1 MTSLWII
8 KNENMQ
14 TNGLMKLRSAMAI
27 SLNPHEQEFASDNI
41 AHLKRDRQQWEEV
54 IAHYIRGIFE

>member
-1 MTSLWII
+1 
-8 KNENMQ
+8 MQ

-41 AHLKRDRQQWEEV
+41 AHLKRDRQQWEEE